1 MGREAKPFRL
11 RKKLKVFQHKAP
23 LRLYKEGWGLLG
35 RVIYTGFAGAG
46 AAGRTNVLQQ
56 LPGTSQQRDPGAFRR
71 PPVAPPGPT
80 EHVHVGGRAD
90 GRRGGLRLGR
100 EWAGHRGFHPVQ
112 EAPVPPELHPGEPG
126 PGRPAGDAL
135 RQLRQPLQQHQ
146 RLLRVRQADV

>member
-1 MGREAKPFRL
+1 MGREAAPFRL

-35 RVIYTGFAGAG
+35 RVSCTGFASAG
-46 AAGRTNVLQQ
+46 AAGRTNVPQQ

-71 PPVAPPGPT
+71 PPVAPPGPA

-90 GRRGGLRLGR
+90 GRRGGLCLGR
-100 EWAGHRGFHPVQ
+100 ERAGHCGFHPVQ
-112 EAPVPPELHPGEPG
+112 EAPVPTELHPGEPG

-146 RLLRVRQADV
+146 WLLRVRQADV